1 MEKTS
6 KNFRKVFI
14 VTKRRTTIMV
24 LEAILNPAMAEKKKY
39 KMLLLGFL
47 VTFVAALLAFF
58 VFEAHASLVT
68 IFLIALGATPLM
80 YSIIKYEEEKDLQD
94 TSEKLLLQEHTK
106 ALEAFMFL
114 FIGITLAV
122 AMLYIVL
129 PWDKTTLLFQTQT
142 DTLQSIRGGITG
154 MTQVEQVNVFSKI
167 FFNNVK
173 VLIFAIL
180 FSFVFGAGA
189 IFVLAWNASVI
200 GTAIGNFI
208 RGNLALYSELIGL
221 DKVAKYFNVITIGL
235 FKYAIHGIPEILA
248 YFVGAL
254 AGGIIS
260 VAIINKDFGSVK
272 FEHIILDAADLLFI
286 SIGLLFIAAILEVWV
301 TPAIF

>member
-1 MEKTS
+1 
-6 KNFRKVFI
+6 
-14 VTKRRTTIMV
+14 MV
-24 LEAILNPAMAEKKKY
+24 LEALLNPASAEKKKY
-39 KMLLLGFL
+39 KMMLLGFGIT
-47 VTFVAALLAFF
+47 VIGALLAFF
-58 VFEAHASLVT
+58 VFEAHASMVT
-68 IFLIALGATPLM
+68 IFLVALAATPLM
-80 YSIIKYEEEKDLQD
+80 YNIIKYEEEKDLQD

-114 FIGITLAV
+114 FIGITIAV
-122 AMLYIVL
+122 AFLYIVL
-129 PWDKTTLLFQTQT
+129 PWDKTSLLFQAQT
-142 DTLQSIRGGITG
+142 DTLKNIRGGITG
-154 MTQVEQVNVFSKI
+154 MSQIEQLNAFSVT

-221 DKVAKYFNVITIGL
+221 DKVAKYFHVITIGL
-235 FKYAIHGIPEILA
+235 FRYAIHGIPEILA

-260 VAIINKDFGSVK
+260 VAIINHDFGSSK
-272 FEHIILDAADLLFI
+272 FEHIVLDAADLLFI
-286 SIGLLFIAAILEVWV
+286 SIGLLFVAAVLEVWV
-301 TPAIF
+301 TPIIF

>member
-1 MEKTS
+1 
-6 KNFRKVFI
+6 
-14 VTKRRTTIMV
+14 MV
-24 LEAILNPAMAEKKKY
+24 LEAILNPVMAEKKKY
-39 KMLLLGFL
+39 KMMFLGFL
-47 VTFVAALLAFF
+47 ITFVGALLAFF
-58 VFEAHASLVT
+58 VFETHASMVT
-68 IFLIALGATPLM
+68 IFLVALAATPLM

-94 TSEKLLLQEHTK
+94 TSEKILLQEHTK
-106 ALEAFMFL
+106 ALESFMFL
-114 FIGITLAV
+114 FVGITLAV
-122 AMLYIVL
+122 ALLYIIL
-129 PWDKTTLLFQTQT
+129 PWDKTTLLFQAQT
-142 DTLQSIRGGITG
+142 DTLKNIRGGITG
-154 MTQVEQVNVFSKI
+154 MTQLQQVNVFSTI

-260 VAIINKDFGSVK
+260 VAIINKDFGSSK

-286 SIGLLFIAAILEVWV
+286 SIGLLFLAAILEVWI

>member
-1 MEKTS
+1 
-6 KNFRKVFI
+6 
-14 VTKRRTTIMV
+14 MV
-24 LEAILNPAMAEKKKY
+24 LEAILNPTIAEKDKY
-39 KMLLLGFL
+39 KMMFLGFSL
-47 VTFVAALLAFF
+47 TIVGAILSFF
-58 VFEAHASLVT
+58 VFEAHASMVT
-68 IFLIALGATPLM
+68 IFLVALAATPLM

-94 TSEKLLLQEHTK
+94 IGEKILLEEHSK
-106 ALEAFMFL
+106 ALGAFMYLFL
-114 FIGITLAV
+114 GITVGIIVMYL
-122 AMLYIVL
+122 VL
-129 PWDKTTLLFQTQT
+129 PWETVGTLFSAQT
-142 DTLQSIRGGITG
+142 DTLKNIRGGITG
-154 MTQVEQVNVFSKI
+154 MSAVEEMNIFSKI

-173 VLIFAIL
+173 VLLFSIL

-221 DKVAKYFNVITIGL
+221 DKAAKYFHVISIGL
-235 FKYAIHGIPEILA
+235 FRYVIHGIPEILA

-260 VAIINKDFGSVK
+260 VAIIKHDFGSVK
-272 FEHIILDAADLLFI
+272 FEHIVLDAADLLFI
-286 SIGLLFIAAILEVWV
+286 SIGLLFLAAVLEVWV